1 MSGLSPAR
9 MERLLRLRRA
19 GESAERVRWAQA
31 QLAVAARA
39 GEAEAL
45 AAKGNAVA
53 EDLRAWVKGPLDL
66 ARLQLGDECRT
77 ALRFDTDKAEEVA
90 RLAACEAELR
100 RQAFEASHR
109 DVRAIEKLSER
120 LAREAAS
127 RASATESRENDD
139 RPRGERP

>member
-53 EDLRAWVKGPLDL
+53 EDLRGRMKGPLDL

-77 ALRFDTDKAEEVA
+77 ALRCDTDKAEAVV
-90 RLAACEAELR
+90 RLAEGEAELR

-127 RASATESRENDD
+127 RASVTESRENDD